1 MSDIDLDESIKIDE
15 KISKE
20 LKEPSNYNV
29 IMLNDDHTPME
40 WVMNI
45 LTEIFK
51 HSSQSAEEITMNIH
65 NNGSEVVG
73 TYKYEIAEQKL
84 VETTNASRSHG
95 FPLTLKLEEE

>member
-65 NNGSEVVG
+65 NVNLGSF
-73 TYKYEIAEQKL
+73 L
-84 VETTNASRSHG
+84 
-95 FPLTLKLEEE
+95 PL